1 MCLLVKRAAHDEFK
15 LHQLVGITEGVEI
28 AMNGK
33 QKSLDFL
40 WKIFEQRP
48 VRPDHRNVLETLRR

>member
-1 MCLLVKRAAHDEFK
+1 MFIRVFKDERMCLLVKRAAHDEFK

-40 WKIFEQRP
+40 
-48 VRPDHRNVLETLRR
+48 